1 MKGGET
7 MEQLSYGMVCEI
19 PFSRRGTLHQIWAE
33 LDKKYP
39 KLAAKITSVKK
50 ESKKRV

>member
-19 PFSRRGTLHQIWAE
+19 PFSRRVTLHQIWAE